1 MSINGTIC
9 RRSVVKDG
17 RAEATEVGAGD
28 DEEEDDG
35 DEAREVEDGG
45 LVSGG
50 KGFVRIWVERGSGGC
65 LCVTYHA

>member
-50 KGFVRIWVERGSGGC
+50 RG
-65 LCVTYHA
+65 L